1 MVYDGPLRDEP
12 LAIELH
18 NTIYAT
24 RDGLV
29 DALADPATTRAW
41 LKAIAP
47 RPHGGERPSGAPPR
61 GGRRLPGAWP
71 DPAALVA
78 GGRRLPARAWP
89 DAAELVALRDAVR
102 AALRAAAAGERPP
115 RAALDAINAASR
127 RAPRAAVAVWQPGEH
142 PTRGS
147 DVGAASRADVV
158 LAAFAASAIDLVCGP
173 LRDELRTC
181 GAPRCVL
188 MFVRDHPR
196 REWCSDRCGNRARQ
210 ARHYERHARHDHP
223 AP

>member
-24 RDGLV
+24 RAGGV

-41 LKAIAP
+41 LEAIGP
-47 RPHGGERPSGAPPR
+47 RLQGGERPSGAPSH
-61 GGRRLPGAWP
+61 
-71 DPAALVA
+71 
-78 GGRRLPARAWP
+78 GGRRLPAGRWP
-89 DAAELVALRDAVR
+89 GAAELVALRDAVR
-102 AALRAAAAGERPP
+102 AALRAAADGERPP

-127 RAPRAAVAVWQPGEH
+127 RAPRAPVAVWQPDDH
-142 PTRGS
+142 PARGW
-147 DVGAASRADVV
+147 DVGDASRADVV
-158 LAAFAASAIDLVCGP
+158 LAAFAADAIALACGP
-173 LRDELRTC
+173 GRDELRTC

-188 MFVRDHPR
+188 MFLRDHPR
-196 REWCSDRCGNRARQ
+196 REWCSERCGNRARQ
-210 ARHYERHARHDHP
+210 ARHYERHVRHDHP

>member
-1 MVYDGPLRDEP
+1 MAYTGPLRDEP

-24 RDGLV
+24 QHGPV
-29 DALADPATTRAW
+29 DALAEPATTRAW
-41 LKAIAP
+41 LKAIGP
-47 RPHGGERPSGAPPR
+47 RLHRRGLPASAPPQ
-61 GGRRLPGAWP
+61 GSA
-71 DPAALVA
+71 
-78 GGRRLPARAWP
+78 RLPAGPWP

-102 AALRAAAAGERPP
+102 AALRAAADGERPP

-127 RAPRAAVAVWQPGEH
+127 RAPRAPVAVWQPGDH

-147 DVGAASRADVV
+147 DVGGASRADVV
-158 LAAFAASAIDLVCGP
+158 LAAFAADAIDLLSGP

-188 MFVRDHPR
+188 MFLRDHPR

-210 ARHYERHARHDHP
+210 ARHYERHVRQGHP

>member
-24 RDGLV
+24 RDGGV
-29 DALADPATTRAW
+29 DALIDPAMSREW
-41 LKAIAP
+41 LDAIAP
-47 RPHGGERPSGAPPR
+47 RLHGGERPSGAPPH
-61 GGRRLPGAWP
+61 GGQ
-71 DPAALVA
+71 
-78 GGRRLPARAWP
+78 RLPASAWP

-102 AALRAAAAGERPP
+102 AALRAAADGERPP
-115 RAALDAINAASR
+115 RAALDAINATSR
-127 RAPRAAVAVWQPGEH
+127 RAPRAPVAVWQPGEH
-142 PTRGS
+142 PARGS
-147 DVGAASRADVV
+147 DSGDASRADVV
-158 LAAFAASAIDLVCGP
+158 LAAFAADAIGLLCRP

-188 MFVRDHPR
+188 MFLRDHPR

-210 ARHYERHARHDHP
+210 ARHYERHVRQDHP